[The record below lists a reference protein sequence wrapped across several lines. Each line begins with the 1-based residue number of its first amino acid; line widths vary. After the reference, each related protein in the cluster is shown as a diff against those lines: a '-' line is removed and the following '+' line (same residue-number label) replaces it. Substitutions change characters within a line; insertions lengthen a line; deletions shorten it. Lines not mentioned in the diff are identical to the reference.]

1 MRSEDSQESS
11 RALVAGVAAIASL
24 IKMPSVARGWVGNAY
39 AALRDNANTAASLR
53 TPGEKWLLP
62 TQCLEFGTRISM
74 NNNVDIDVDAR
85 IKQMTRQ

>member
-11 RALVAGVAAIASL
+11 RALVSGASL
-24 IKMPSVARGWVGNAY
+24 IKMPSVARGWGGNAY

-62 TQCLEFGTRISM
+62 TQSLEFGTRISM